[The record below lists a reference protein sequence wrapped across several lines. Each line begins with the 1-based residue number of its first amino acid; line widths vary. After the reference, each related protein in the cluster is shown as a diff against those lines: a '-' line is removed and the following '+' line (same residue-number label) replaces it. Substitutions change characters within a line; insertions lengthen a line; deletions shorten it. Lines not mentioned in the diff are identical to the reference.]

1 MRRGDGDAANVAVG
15 KVSVLKIDRD
25 FILRRDW
32 MRDYLWLILTICQRY
47 EVNVVSV
54 RICNSRR
61 KGQHFYVQITPPVE
75 AELANKLQMLLG
87 DDCQRVA
94 FNRARIA
101 SGLNEWNKL
110 FEEPEVRLRTI
121 YRADAA

>member
-1 MRRGDGDAANVAVG
+1 VAVG
-15 KVSVLKIDRD
+15 EVSVLKIDKD
-25 FILRRDW
+25 FNLHRDW

-47 EVNVVSV
+47 KVNVVSV

-61 KGQHFYVQITPPVE
+61 KGQHFYIQITPPVE

-94 FNRARIA
+94 FNQARIA

-110 FEEPEVRLRTI
+110 FEEPGTRLRTI
-121 YRADAA
+121 YQRKDNSVIVGG